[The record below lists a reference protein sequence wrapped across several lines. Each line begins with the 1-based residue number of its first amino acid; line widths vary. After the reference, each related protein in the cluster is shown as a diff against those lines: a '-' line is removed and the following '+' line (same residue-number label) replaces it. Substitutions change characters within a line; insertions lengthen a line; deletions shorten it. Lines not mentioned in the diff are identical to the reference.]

1 MKNKHSSRSCLTG
14 LCLLL
19 NLSAP
24 SLLTYSHNLFPI
36 GLLKLAKDVAE
47 LFLPRRIQP
56 EGMILRSLQCVRT
69 AV

>member
-1 MKNKHSSRSCLTG
+1 
-14 LCLLL
+14 L